1 MRVHAGV
8 RCERVIGKLP
18 RSRMPALLHPP
29 TPKPQAHQRWHQLYG
44 AARSLAL
51 AEAIEADSRPY
62 LVIARD
68 ARELDQLRAEL
79 GFFLGPENAKAHPI
93 HVLPDWEVLPYDVF
107 SPHPDIISERLLAL
121 AEMPRRK
128 SAVILAAA
136 DTLGQRLA
144 PRGYVEGRSFNF
156 SVGDRLQIEPLRAR
170 LVESGYASVSQ
181 VTAPGEFALRGS
193 LFDVFPM
200 GTSTPLRVDLFDD
213 EVEAIRE
220 FDPETQRSG
229 ESLKNV
235 RLLPGR
241 ELPLDA
247 ESVKA
252 FRLRYRKRFEGDPT
266 KSVIY
271 RGVSDGL
278 APPGIEFYLPLFFD
292 DTDTLLDYLPADT
305 VVCAGVDLP
314 AVVERAAAS
323 VAERFEERRHDTE
336 RPVLSP
342 EELFLPPGELQAR
355 LASFTRV
362 DVDSFKIDEELG
374 AGGHNFATSAPRE
387 WRVDLRTER
396 PLAPLEDF
404 LDSFPGRVLLAADS
418 AGRREVLLE
427 MLRGHGL
434 KPRVVAGWHEF
445 VDGDAPFAISIAPE
459 MAGLHVT
466 SPPIAV
472 LGEAQLFG
480 QRARQER
487 RRRRAQSDP
496 QAILRDLTTLGP
508 GSPVVHEDYGV
519 GRYIGLQ
526 VMQLAGQD
534 GEFVVLEY
542 AGGDKLYVPVQQLHL
557 VSRYSGAAPESAPL
571 HKLGTDQWAKA
582 RKRAADKI
590 RDVAAELLDLYAQ
603 RQAKKGP
610 ALATKELDYQ
620 AFASSFPFEE
630 TADQAEAIRQVLQDL
645 SSEKPMDRVV
655 CGDVGFG
662 KTEVAMRAAFVAA
675 QSGKQVVVLVP
686 TTLLAEQHTNNF
698 RDRFADWPVR
708 VESLSRFRSG
718 KETNAV
724 LEGVEKGTVDI
735 VIATQKLLHANVR
748 FKDLGLIIVDE
759 EHRFG
764 VRDKEKLK
772 TLRAEV
778 HVLTLTATPIPR
790 TLNMALGG
798 LRDLSLITTPPAER
812 LAIKTF
818 VTEWHAPTLREAA
831 LREFR
836 RGGQV
841 YFVHNVV
848 ETIEKTA
855 QELAKLI
862 PEAQVRVGH
871 GQMRERDLEQLM
883 VDFYHRR
890 FNLLVCT
897 TIIESGI
904 DVPTANTIMIDRA
917 DRLGLAQL
925 HQLRGRVGRSHHRAY
940 AYLLTPNR
948 KALSLDAVKRL
959 EAIESLEDL
968 GAGFVLATHDLEIRG
983 AGELLGE
990 SQSGELTE
998 IGLTMYLD
1006 MLEQAVKALKEG
1018 KEPVLD
1024 RPLAA
1029 TAEVELRLPALLPES
1044 FVADVPMRLALYK
1057 RLAAAPDNAAVDEL
1071 TEEIVDRFGP
1081 LPPPAT
1087 NLLRVTRLKLA
1098 ARQIGIRRLDLGPQG
1113 GYALFEESNKVDP
1126 RAVIRLVQ
1134 HPDRDYRL
1142 EGALKLRI
1150 SVETETDAERFGF
1163 AERFLGE
1170 LRGDPPARAPTGAT
1184 PKAPPPPARKR

>member
-1 MRVHAGV
+1 
-8 RCERVIGKLP
+8 
-18 RSRMPALLHPP
+18 MPALLHPP
-29 TPKPQAHQRWHQLYG
+29 LPALKARQRWHQLYG

-51 AEAIEADSRPY
+51 AEAIEADTRPY

-79 GFFLGPENAKAHPI
+79 GFFLGDSSRI

-107 SPHPDIISERLLAL
+107 SPHPDIISERLSAL
-121 AEMPRRK
+121 AELPTLKR
-128 SAVILAAA
+128 AVILAAA

-144 PRGYVEGRSFNF
+144 PRGYVDGRTFNF
-156 SVGDRLQIEPLRAR
+156 GVGDRLQIEPLRAR

-181 VTAPGEFALRGS
+181 VSAPGEFALRGS

-200 GTSTPLRVDLFDD
+200 GTTTPLRVDLFDD

-220 FDPETQRSG
+220 FDADTQRSG
-229 ESLKNV
+229 AALQKV

-247 ESVKA
+247 DSVKA

-266 KSVIY
+266 RSVIY

-292 DTDTLLDYLPADT
+292 TTDSLLDYLPSDT
-305 VVCAGVDLP
+305 VVCAGADL
-314 AVVERAAAS
+314 AAAVES
-323 VAERFEERRHDTE
+323 AARNVAERYEERRHDLE
-336 RPVLSP
+336 RPVLAP
-342 EELFLPPGELQAR
+342 WELFLSPDELATR
-355 LASFTRV
+355 LAAFTRIEVETFKV
-362 DVDSFKIDEELG
+362 DTELAPG
-374 AGGHNFATSAPRE
+374 ADAGHNFPTGAPQE
-387 WRVDLRTER
+387 WRLDLRAER

-404 LDSFPGRVLLAADS
+404 LDQFPGRVLLAADS

-427 MLRGHGL
+427 MLRAHGL
-434 KPRVVAGWHEF
+434 KPQVVAGWHEF
-445 VDGDAPFAISIAPE
+445 VDSNSSFALSIAPE
-459 MAGLHVT
+459 MAGLNVVT
-466 SPPIAV
+466 PPIAV

-487 RRRRAQSDP
+487 RRRRAASDP
-496 QAILRDLTTLGP
+496 QAILRDLTALGP
-508 GSPVVHEDYGV
+508 GSPVVHEEYGV

-526 VMQLAGQD
+526 VMQVAGQD

-571 HKLGTDQWAKA
+571 HRLGTDQWAKA

-603 RQAKKGP
+603 RQAKRGP
-610 ALATKELDYQ
+610 ALAGRELDYQ
-620 AFASSFPFEE
+620 AFANSFPFEE

-645 SSEKPMDRVV
+645 ASEKPMDRVV

-662 KTEVAMRAAFVAA
+662 KTEVAMRAAFIAA
-675 QSGKQVVVLVP
+675 QSGKQVAVLVP

-698 RDRFADWPVR
+698 RDRFADWAVR
-708 VESLSRFRSG
+708 IESLSRFRSS
-718 KETNAV
+718 KESNAV
-724 LEGVEKGTVDI
+724 IEGIEKGTVDI
-735 VIATQKLLHANVR
+735 VIATHRLLHANVR

-772 TLRAEV
+772 ALRAEV

-855 QELAKLI
+855 QELARLI

-948 KALSLDAVKRL
+948 KALTQDAAKRL

-1044 FVADVPMRLALYK
+1044 YVADVPVRLAMYK
-1057 RLAAAPDNAAVDEL
+1057 RLAAAPDNATIDGL

-1081 LPPPAT
+1081 LPPPAMH
-1087 NLLRVTRLKLA
+1087 LLRVARLKLA
-1098 ARQIGIRRLDLGPQG
+1098 ARAIGIRRLDLGPQG
-1113 GYALFEESNKVDP
+1113 GYALFEETNKVDP

-1150 SVETETDAERFGF
+1150 SVETETDVERFEF
-1163 AERFLGE
+1163 AEKFLSE
-1170 LRGDPPARAPTGAT
+1170 LRGESQAKQSPDKSP
-1184 PKAPPPPARKR
+1184 RKK

>member
-1 MRVHAGV
+1 
-8 RCERVIGKLP
+8 
-18 RSRMPALLHPP
+18 MPALLHPP
-29 TPKPQAHQRWHQLYG
+29 LPKAQGRQRWHQLYG

-79 GFFLGPENAKAHPI
+79 GFFLGDASRL
-93 HVLPDWEVLPYDVF
+93 HVLPDWEVLPYDLF
-107 SPHPDIISERLLAL
+107 SPHPDIISERLAAL
-121 AEMPRRK
+121 AELPTLK
-128 SAVILAAA
+128 SAVVLAAA
-136 DTLGQRLA
+136 DTLGQRIA
-144 PRGYVEGRSFNF
+144 PRGYVDGRTFNLA
-156 SVGDRLQIEPLRAR
+156 VKDRLQIEPLRAR
-170 LVESGYASVSQ
+170 LVESGYASVAQ

-220 FDPETQRSG
+220 FDPDTQRSG
-229 ESLKNV
+229 ATLTQV

-247 ESVKA
+247 DSVKA

-266 KSVIY
+266 RSVIY

-292 DTDTLLDYLPADT
+292 TTDTLVDYLPVDT
-305 VVCAGVDLP
+305 VVCAGADL
-314 AVVERAAAS
+314 AGAVERAAAS
-323 VAERFEERRHDTE
+323 VAERFEERRHDIE
-336 RPVLSP
+336 RPILAP
-342 EELFLPPGELQAR
+342 EELFLSPQELQTR
-355 LASFTRV
+355 LDAFTRI
-362 DVDSFKIDEELG
+362 DLDSFKADTELESR
-374 AGGHNFATSAPRE
+374 AGGHNFPTAAPQE
-387 WRVDLRTER
+387 WRIDLRAER

-404 LDSFPGRVLLAADS
+404 LDSYPGRVLLAADS

-427 MLRGHGL
+427 MLRAHGL
-434 KPRVVAGWHEF
+434 KPKAAGSWHEF
-445 VDGDAPFAISIAPE
+445 VDGDADFAIGIAPE
-459 MAGLHVT
+459 MAGLNIVT
-466 SPPIAV
+466 PPIAV

-496 QAILRDLTTLGP
+496 QQILRDLTALGP
-508 GSPVVHEDYGV
+508 GSPVVHEEYGV
-519 GRYIGLQ
+519 GRYLGLQ
-526 VMQLAGQD
+526 VMQVAGQD

-571 HKLGTDQWAKA
+571 HKLGTDQWARA

-610 ALATKELDYQ
+610 ALASKELEYQ
-620 AFASSFPFEE
+620 AFANSFPFEE

-645 SSEKPMDRVV
+645 STEKPMDRVV

-662 KTEVAMRAAFVAA
+662 KTEVAMRAAFIAA
-675 QSGKQVVVLVP
+675 QSGKQVAVLVP

-708 VESLSRFRSG
+708 VETLSRFRTG
-718 KETNAV
+718 KESNAV
-724 LEGVEKGTVDI
+724 LEGIEKGTVDI
-735 VIATQKLLHANVR
+735 VIATQKLLHAHVR

-862 PEAQVRVGH
+862 PEAEVRIGH

-890 FNLLVCT
+890 FNMLVCT

-917 DRLGLAQL
+917 DKLGLAQL

-948 KALSLDAVKRL
+948 KALSQDAVKRL

-998 IGLTMYLD
+998 VGLTMYLD

-1018 KEPVLD
+1018 KEPALD
-1024 RPLAA
+1024 RPLAS
-1029 TAEVELRLPALLPES
+1029 TSEVELRLPALLPES
-1044 FVADVPMRLALYK
+1044 FVADVPVRLAMYK
-1057 RLAAAPDNAAVDEL
+1057 RLAAAPDNAAIDGL

-1081 LPPPAT
+1081 LPPPAG
-1087 NLLRVTRLKLA
+1087 NLLRVARLKLA
-1098 ARQIGIRRLDLGPQG
+1098 ARAIGIRRLDLSSQG

-1126 RAVIRLVQ
+1126 RAVIRLIQ

-1142 EGALKLRI
+1142 EGPLKLRI
-1150 SVETETDAERFGF
+1150 SVETETDSERFEF
-1163 AERFLGE
+1163 AERFLAE
-1170 LRGDPPARAPTGAT
+1170 LKGNPAADSKGAAKASTHAT
-1184 PKAPPPPARKR
+1184 PKARK

>member
-1 MRVHAGV
+1 MPECRPGTALS
-8 RCERVIGKLP
+8 R
-18 RSRMPALLHPP
+18 RMPALLHPP
-29 TPKPQAHQRWHQLYG
+29 NPPPRSRQRWHQLYG

-51 AEAIEADSRPY
+51 AEAIAADSRPW

-79 GFFLGPENAKAHPI
+79 GFFLGGTRPMHA
-93 HVLPDWEVLPYDVF
+93 LPDWEVLPYDVF
-107 SPHPDIISERLLAL
+107 SPHPDIISERLAAL
-121 AEMPRRK
+121 AELPRLS
-128 SAVILAAA
+128 SAVLLAAA
-136 DTLGQRLA
+136 DTLGQRLP
-144 PRGYVEGRSFNF
+144 PRGYVDGRTFNLA
-156 SVGDRLQIEPLRAR
+156 VGDRLAIEPLRAR
-170 LVESGYASVSQ
+170 LIESGYASVSQ
-181 VTAPGEFALRGS
+181 VSAPGEFALRGS
-193 LFDVFPM
+193 LFDVYPM
-200 GTSTPLRVDLFDD
+200 GAATPLRVDLFDD
-213 EVEAIRE
+213 EIEAIRA
-220 FDPETQRSG
+220 FDPDTQRSL
-229 ESLKNV
+229 EALERV

-247 ESVKA
+247 DSVKA
-252 FRLRYRKRFEGDPT
+252 FRRRYRTRFEGDPT
-266 KSVIY
+266 KSAIY

-292 DTDTLLDYLPADT
+292 STDTLLDYLPPDT
-305 VVCAGVDLP
+305 VVCAGLDLTTTI
-314 AVVERAAAS
+314 ERVARG
-323 VAERFEERRHDTE
+323 VAERYEERRHDIE
-336 RPVLSP
+336 RPVLRP
-342 EELFLPPGELQAR
+342 EEIFLPADELNAR
-355 LASFTRV
+355 LDSFTRI
-362 DVDSFKIDEELG
+362 DLESFKVEDE
-374 AGGHNFATSAPRE
+374 AQGHNFPTRAPQE
-387 WRVDLRTER
+387 WRIDLRAER
-396 PLAPLEDF
+396 PLAPLENF
-404 LDSFPGRVLLAADS
+404 LATFPGRVLLAADS

-427 MLRGHGL
+427 MLRAHQL
-434 KPRVVAGWHEF
+434 KPAQLSGWHEF
-445 VDGDAPFAISIAPE
+445 VESTHRFAICVAPE
-459 MAGLHVT
+459 MAGLNIL

-472 LGEAQLFG
+472 LGEGQLFG

-496 QAILRDLTTLGP
+496 QAILRDLTALGP
-508 GSPVVHEDYGV
+508 GSPVVHEEYGV
-519 GRYIGLQ
+519 GRYVGLQ
-526 VMQLAGQD
+526 VMQVAGQD

-582 RKRAADKI
+582 RKRAADQI

-603 RQAKKGP
+603 RQAKRGP
-610 ALATKELDYQ
+610 ALPSKELEYQ
-620 AFASSFPFEE
+620 AFVSGFPFEE
-630 TADQAEAIRQVLQDL
+630 TPDQAEAIRQVLQDL

-675 QSGKQVVVLVP
+675 QAGKQVVVLVP
-686 TTLLAEQHTNNF
+686 TTLLAEQHTANF

-708 VESLSRFRSG
+708 IESLSRFRTG
-718 KETNAV
+718 KESNAV
-724 LEGVEKGTVDI
+724 LEGIEKGTVDI
-735 VIATQKLLHANVR
+735 VIATHRLLHANVR
-748 FKDLGLIIVDE
+748 FKDLGLVIVDE

-764 VRDKEKLK
+764 VRDKERLK

-812 LAIKTF
+812 LTIKTF
-818 VTEWHAPTLREAA
+818 VTEWHAPTVREAC

-848 ETIEKTA
+848 ETIDKTA

-862 PEAQVRVGH
+862 PEADVRVGH

-940 AYLLTPNR
+940 AYLLTPPR

-998 IGLTMYLD
+998 VGLTLYLD

-1018 KEPVLD
+1018 REPALD
-1024 RPLAA
+1024 RPIAA

-1044 FVADVPMRLALYK
+1044 YVADVPMRLALYK
-1057 RLAAAPDNAAVDEL
+1057 RLAAAPDNAAIDSL

-1081 LPPPAT
+1081 LPPAAT
-1087 NLLRVTRLKLA
+1087 NLLRVARLKLL
-1098 ARQIGIRRLDLGPQG
+1098 ARALGIRRLDLGREG
-1113 GYALFEESNKVDP
+1113 GYLLFEATNQVDP

-1142 EGALKLRI
+1142 DGPLKLRI
-1150 SVETETDAERFGF
+1150 SVETEDDAERFAF
-1163 AERFLGE
+1163 AEKLMVE
-1170 LRGDPPARAPTGAT
+1170 LRTAGPEPRPAAP
-1184 PKAPPPPARKR
+1184 RKRS